1 MSMTTITV
9 DENLASAN
17 RGAIL
22 VFRRVTL
29 TVTSVKRCVDYCC

>member
-1 MSMTTITV
+1 MTTITV

-29 TVTSVKRCVDYCC
+29 TSVKRCVDYCC